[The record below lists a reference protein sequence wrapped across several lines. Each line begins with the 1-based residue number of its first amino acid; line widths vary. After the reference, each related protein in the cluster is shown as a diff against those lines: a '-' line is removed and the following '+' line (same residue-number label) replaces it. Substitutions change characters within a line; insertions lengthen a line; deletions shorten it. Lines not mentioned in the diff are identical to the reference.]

1 MLKTFG
7 IRHHG
12 PGSAKSLKKALQNY
26 EPDCIIIEAPADA
39 EGVVPY
45 IENEGLKPPVSI
57 LIYNPKDLSQGS
69 YIPFAEFSP
78 EWQAM
83 KYAVKNDIPI
93 RFMDLPMYFQYSLD
107 RAAKENTQIAIET
120 KRMTAEEKSFRRD
133 PIGFIAKLAGY
144 SDSERWWEITFEQNE
159 NEAEIFEAILQMM
172 TALRNDEAHK
182 ESISNLRREAFMR
195 KIIRKAVK
203 EGFEKIAVI
212 CGAWHSPVLENF
224 IKYKQ
229 TADNAILKGLKRT
242 STKATWVPWSYDR
255 LTFQSGYG
263 AGVISPAWYA
273 LLFQN
278 RKDVTMRWMVKVARL
293 FRKEDM
299 DASAAHAIEAVRL
312 AKTLATLRGLSIP
325 GIDEMKEAAIS
336 IFGNG
341 DSAKMDLIEQ
351 KLIIGKAVGKVPSEI
366 PVIPLQ
372 QDLLKTIKSARLS
385 AYWENT
391 EELWLKA
398 NANNP
403 QGGID
408 LREEKDL
415 MKSHL
420 LHRLNLLKINWG
432 KNFVD
437 NNRFGVV
444 KGSFK
449 EKWKMKWKP
458 DFSIKII
465 EAGMWGNTLL
475 EASNNFIQKRV
486 AELESLPELTAL
498 VEQSLNANLTDSID
512 LLIQK
517 LQDLSALTTDV
528 YNLMDAL
535 PNLVKIIR
543 YGNTRQTDVKA
554 VKEVVHQIIPRICIG
569 LLGACV
575 SLDEEASKEAFDKII
590 RTNQSINTLNNP
602 LYNAHWFSALKS
614 VSVSNQVNGILS
626 GACTRILFDKNILDI
641 KTASDQMSFEL
652 SKGGKVLHS
661 AYWIEGFLNGSGLLL
676 IHKPELW
683 NIIDNWMDNLK
694 SDDFK
699 DILPLLRRTF
709 SQFQKSEKE
718 QMLTLAKRGQVIE
731 NQNLVDIEMDL
742 DRAESVLPTVHILLG
757 TA

>member
-12 PGSAKSLKKALQNY
+12 PGSAKSLKKALRNY

-45 IENEGLKPPVSI
+45 VANEGLKPPVSI

-83 KYAVKNDIPI
+83 KYAIKKDIPI
-93 RFMDLPMYFQYSLD
+93 RFMDLPMHFQYTLD
-107 RAAKENTQIAIET
+107 RLAKEETQMAIET
-120 KRMTAEEKSFRRD
+120 KKLTDEEKKFRRD

-172 TALRNDEAHK
+172 TALRNDEAHR
-182 ESISNLRREAFMR
+182 ESTFNLRREAFMR

-203 EGFEKIAVI
+203 DGFQKIAVV

-224 IKYKQ
+224 AKHKQ
-229 TADNAILKGLKRT
+229 SSDNAILKGIKRT

-255 LTFQSGYG
+255 LTFRSGYG
-263 AGVISPAWYA
+263 AGVISPAWYE

-278 RKDVTMRWMVKVARL
+278 RKDTAMRWMVKVARL

-312 AKTLATLRGLSIP
+312 AETLATLRGLSIP
-325 GIDEMKEAAIS
+325 GIEELKEAGIS

-341 DSAKMDLIEQ
+341 DSSKMDLIEQ
-351 KLIIGKAVGKVPSEI
+351 KLIVGKAVGKVPPEI

-398 NANNP
+398 NSNNP

-408 LREEKDL
+408 LREEKDR

-432 KNFVD
+432 KRHED
-437 NNRFGVV
+437 SNRFGVV

-449 EKWKMKWKP
+449 EKWKLKWRA

-465 EAGMWGNTLL
+465 EAGMWGNTVL
-475 EASNNFIQKRV
+475 EASNNYIKKRLQ
-486 AELESLPELTAL
+486 EIENLPELTAL
-498 VEQSLNANLTDSID
+498 VEQSLNADLTDSIN

-528 YNLMDAL
+528 YLLMDAF

-554 VKEVVHQIIPRICIG
+554 VEEVVNQMIPRICIG
-569 LLGACV
+569 ILGACV
-575 SLDEEASKEAFDKII
+575 SLDEEASKEAFGKII
-590 RTNQSINTLNNP
+590 RTNQAINTLNQPIHNE
-602 LYNAHWFSALKS
+602 HWFSALKS
-614 VSVSNQVNGILS
+614 ISTSSQVNGILS

-641 KTASDQMSFEL
+641 KTAADQMNFEL

-661 AYWIEGFLNGSGLLL
+661 AHWIEGFLHGSGLVL
-676 IHKPELW
+676 IHKLELW
-683 NIIDNWMDNLK
+683 SILDDWISSLK
-694 SDDFK
+694 EEDFK
-699 DILPLLRRTF
+699 DVLPLLRRTF
-709 SQFQKSEKE
+709 SQFSKSEKE
-718 QMLTLAKRGQVIE
+718 QMLNLAKRNQVIK
-731 NQNLVDIEMDL
+731 NQNIKSKELDF
-742 DRAESVLPTVHILLG
+742 DRAEAVLPTVQILLG
-757 TA
+757 I